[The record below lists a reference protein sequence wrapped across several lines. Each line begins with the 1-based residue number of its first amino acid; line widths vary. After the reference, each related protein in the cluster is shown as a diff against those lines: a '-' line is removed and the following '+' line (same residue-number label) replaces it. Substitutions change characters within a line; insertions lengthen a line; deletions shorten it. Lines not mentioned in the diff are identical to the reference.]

1 MSTNNIAMSTNQLV
15 IEQPLTNSP
24 DRATSRKAHH
34 FAHLLHASGTTAG
47 GKSPTAGGSGTGVLK
62 ADAAP
67 VKGSKTWP
75 QNNASPRL

>member
-34 FAHLLHASGTTAG
+34 FAHLVHAGA
-47 GKSPTAGGSGTGVLK
+47 KNPTAAGSGTGVLK